1 QERRFGRIKER
12 RLRASADARLAQR
25 AGLLVDLEGT
35 ERRPGRER
43 DLLERASLGEMLDGE
58 VEAGAL
64 LRRKVEGGRL
74 LHPARRSE
82 LPKALFEITGIVRLD
97 LHEVRAFVAERLQER
112 FAQGH

>member
-1 QERRFGRIKER
+1 ARHQADRLLGARCGAQTALHAVALDEAQERRFGRIKER

-43 DLLERASLGEMLDGE
+43 DLLKRASLGEMLDGE

-74 LHPARRSE
+74 LHPARR
-82 LPKALFEITGIVRLD
+82 
-97 LHEVRAFVAERLQER
+97 
-112 FAQGH
+112 